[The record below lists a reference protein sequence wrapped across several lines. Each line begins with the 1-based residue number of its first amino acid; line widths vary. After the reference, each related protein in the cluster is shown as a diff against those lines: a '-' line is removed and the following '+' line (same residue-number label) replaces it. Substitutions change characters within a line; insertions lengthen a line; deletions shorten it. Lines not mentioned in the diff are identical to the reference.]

1 MRERDGQIMNPLQG
15 IAVLGLFMTFCMQ
28 AGAQARVE
36 IEDPDRGILE
46 TMLPTSGP
54 VPSMTPHRTRLPLAM
69 PDGDRSRE
77 WLAILQ
83 SMQKKHFRSIR
94 RDDVRKEGIDE
105 LKRITDSAAFQPMFE
120 VLQNEKDDVRVAMLE
135 HFSSQDASGQAAL
148 AWVAIHAEDKTL
160 RHAATL
166 LLVTP
171 VGNAVLS
178 ILDHSL
184 RDTRHAV
191 VSHAATLANALDVFE
206 AIPLLIF
213 NQATQDDYDGDT
225 GDLAWIA
232 VGTQTSYVQNL
243 VPVVGNNV
251 GAFNP
256 IIGTITEGFVLAIQ
270 DAVVVVYRTE
280 VHFAL
285 RNLSTRDWGRSTDH
299 LGWDMKKWWTWY
311 NDEYVPYKRAQKS
324 SELPVG
330 VGGVVGVA
338 DLVDQLNEQASSNSG
353 DPTGE

>member
-1 MRERDGQIMNPLQG
+1 MTAPVAQLMKHVQG
-15 IAVLGLFMTFCMQ
+15 IAQLGLLVAVCMP
-28 AGAQARVE
+28 AGAQAKVE
-36 IEDPDRGILE
+36 IDDPDRGILE
-46 TMLPTSGP
+46 TMLPASGP

-77 WLAILQ
+77 WRAILK

-94 RDDVRKEGIDE
+94 RENVRLEGIAE
-105 LKRITDSAAFQPMFE
+105 LRKITDSAAFQPMFE
-120 VLQNEKDDVRVAMLE
+120 ILEGEKDDVRSAMLE
-135 HFSSQDASGQAAL
+135 HFSTQGEAGQAAL
-148 AWVAIHAEDKTL
+148 AWVAIHAEDKAL

-166 LLVTP
+166 LMVTP

-178 ILDHSL
+178 IMDHAL

-191 VSHAATLANALDVFE
+191 VSHAATLANALDIIE

-232 VGTQTSYVQNL
+232 VGTQKSYVQDL

-256 IIGTITEGFVLAIQ
+256 IIGTVAEGFVLAIQ

-299 LGWDMKKWWTWY
+299 LGWDMKQWWTWY
-311 NDEYVPYKRAQKS
+311 NDEYVPYKRAQAAAEPS
-324 SELPVG
+324 AGSAI
-330 VGGVVGVA
+330 GVA
-338 DLVDQLNEQASSNSG
+338 ELVDRLHENASTSTGNATG
-353 DPTGE
+353 D